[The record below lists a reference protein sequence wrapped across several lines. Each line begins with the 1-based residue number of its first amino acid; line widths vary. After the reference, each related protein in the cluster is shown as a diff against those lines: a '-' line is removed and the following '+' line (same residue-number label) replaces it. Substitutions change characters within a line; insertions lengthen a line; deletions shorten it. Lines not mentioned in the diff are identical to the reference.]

1 MMSFEIGEIHP
12 NTPHLFA
19 DLAELLLLTNYFGRK
34 SVHKNDLESILNN
47 GSISPEEIDLEAETE
62 AEAESIGLPTA
73 QRNDKI
79 ENQLEDVLTQLR
91 YREKALEGSYPFYV
105 TNEQISLAEDLTNK
119 QRIYRLLLACSRLRS
134 FQKKGIRQKWASLFV
149 KTSQVA
155 MESLLPSSATIRVF
169 DANSDDRRSYYS
181 TDLRKALKV
190 LGNDL
195 GVRHDEEE
203 CQKASPQG
211 DAGFDLIGTLPF
223 EDGAAVN
230 YAILGQCGAQE
241 KAWPSKTLEA
251 HSIQLRNYFKV
262 LFDYPS
268 VMFTPVCYRS
278 STGEWVSNNATNGIL
293 LADRIRI
300 INLIDKGSAHCRIV
314 NTASFSE
321 FENEF
326 LSIKID

>member
-34 SVHKNDLESILNN
+34 FVHKNDLESILNS
-47 GSISPEEIDLEAETE
+47 GSISPEEIDLEAEVGTLD
-62 AEAESIGLPTA
+62 LPTA

-105 TNEQISLAEDLTNK
+105 ENEQISLVEELTNK
-119 QRIYRLLLACSRLRS
+119 HRIYRLLLACSRLRS
-134 FQKKGIRQKWASLFV
+134 FKKKGLPQRWASLFV

-155 MESLLPSSATIRVF
+155 MESLLPSYATIRIF

-181 TDLRKALKV
+181 TDLREALKI
-190 LGNDL
+190 LGSDL
-195 GVRHDEEE
+195 GLMHDETE

-211 DAGFDLIGTLPF
+211 DAGFDLIGIMPF

-241 KAWPSKTLEA
+241 KQWPSKTLEA
-251 HSIQLRNYFKV
+251 HSIKLRNYFKI

-268 VMFTPVCYRS
+268 VMFTPVCYRN
-278 STGEWVSNNATNGIL
+278 STGEWVDNNATNGIL

-300 INLIDKGSAHCRIV
+300 INLISKKDAHRRIISS
-314 NTASFSE
+314 TSFSE
-321 FENEF
+321 FEDEF
-326 LSIKID
+326 LSIQAS